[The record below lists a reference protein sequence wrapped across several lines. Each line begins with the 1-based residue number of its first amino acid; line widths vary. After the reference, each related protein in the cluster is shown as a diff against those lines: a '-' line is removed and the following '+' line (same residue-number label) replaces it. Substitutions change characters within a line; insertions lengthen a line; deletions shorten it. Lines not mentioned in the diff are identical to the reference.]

1 MTETIL
7 DDLSAELDID
17 KELLR
22 LKNMMTAD
30 QCTPNVKGEG
40 APIADYNM
48 PRIWSELEENS
59 EIMDRKA
66 KVDEFNSTNRWKKR
80 GIAMSPLRY
89 GFGHGHVAG
98 SNVTINVHASDGSV
112 EVFHT
117 GHEMGQGLTTKIAL
131 TISMG
136 LNIPME
142 LIYVHGTN
150 TSVIPNDTVSGG
162 STTSEA
168 VCRAA
173 DLACEELLKRL
184 EPFKTKPDK
193 DAKED
198 KEEQSKEDKDKAEWT
213 AMCAK
218 AWAGGGGSESLS
230 VNKKYSTKDS
240 KINVEGYFGLGAAVT
255 EVEVDILTG
264 QVSVLRADLLYD
276 CGHSLSP
283 LIDIG
288 QAEGA
293 YVMGLGFFLQEET
306 MYSDT
311 GELVSDGTW
320 EYKPPLYN
328 DIPEEMNIE
337 LLKDSPYPRG
347 VRSSKAVGEPPL
359 LLAVTALGATRAAI
373 RASRRERGR
382 NEPFTLN
389 IPCTIDRVQQ
399 AADVTKD
406 EMVLKVVR
414 EFVPAN

>member
-1 MTETIL
+1 MFFSVWTW
-7 DDLSAELDID
+7 
-17 KELLR
+17 
-22 LKNMMTAD
+22 
-30 QCTPNVKGEG
+30 QVKGEG

-48 PRIWSELEENS
+48 PRIWSELEAS
-59 EIMDRKA
+59 AQMSSRKA
-66 KVDEFNSTNRWKKR
+66 QVDEFNAENRWKKR

-98 SNVTINVHASDGSV
+98 SNVTINVHAGDGSV

-117 GHEMGQGLTTKIAL
+117 GHEMGQGLTTKLAL
-131 TISMG
+131 TISMK
-136 LNIPME
+136 LSIPMD

-168 VCRAA
+168 VCRAGE
-173 DLACEELLKRL
+173 LACDELLLRL
-184 EPFKTKPDK
+184 SPFMTDSSTGDSEDPEAA
-193 DAKED
+193 AKA
-198 KEEQSKEDKDKAEWT
+198 KWVSA
-213 AMCAK
+213 CAA

-230 VNKKYSTKDS
+230 VNRKYSTKDS
-240 KINVEGYFGLGAAVT
+240 KIDPTGYFGLGAAVT

-306 MYSDT
+306 MYSDQ

-328 DIPEEMNIE
+328 DIPEELNIE

-373 RASRRERGR
+373 RASRLERGR
-382 NEPFTLN
+382 REAFTLN

-406 EMVLKVVR
+406 EMVLKIVR
-414 EFVPAN
+414 EFVSSS